1 MNADEGEITVVPMIM
16 SAIICR
22 AILTVAAA
30 LSIQLRL
37 FLVRR
42 MVGMN

>member
-1 MNADEGEITVVPMIM
+1 MNADEGEINVVPMIM
-16 SAIICR
+16 SAIICG
-22 AILTVAAA
+22 AIFTVAAA

-42 MVGMN
+42 MVGMK